1 MHATLADVIADTAQ
15 NSIEAGARH
24 VSLSVVED
32 GGKISV
38 SIQDDGKG
46 MDEATLE
53 RAFNPFYTEPGKHDK
68 RKVGLGL
75 PILKQICESTDGAVS
90 LKSQKG
96 VGTELTYSFSATHID
111 LPPMGDLADAIL
123 MLFNYPGDFDLVFTH
138 RKGEGTRL
146 DYSFSARHIDLPP
159 MGDLAGAVMMLF
171 NYPGDFDLS
180 FSPRRGTEEYSISR
194 QELAEAVGGLES
206 VEGISL
212 AREFLQSQEDA
223 LKSGVSS

>member
-15 NSIEAGARH
+15 NAIEAGARH
-24 VSLSVVED
+24 ITLSLTED
-32 GGKISV
+32 GKTIAVKIT
-38 SIQDDGKG
+38 DDGKG
-46 MDEATLE
+46 MDEATQS

-96 VGTELTYSFSATHID
+96 VGTELAYSFSATHID
-111 LPPMGDLADAIL
+111 LPPMGDLADAVL

-138 RKGEGTRL
+138 RKGG
-146 DYSFSARHIDLPP
+146 
-159 MGDLAGAVMMLF
+159 
-171 NYPGDFDLS
+171 
-180 FSPRRGTEEYSISR
+180 EEYSISR
-194 QELAEAVGGLES
+194 LELAEAVGGLES

-223 LKSGVSS
+223 LPNR